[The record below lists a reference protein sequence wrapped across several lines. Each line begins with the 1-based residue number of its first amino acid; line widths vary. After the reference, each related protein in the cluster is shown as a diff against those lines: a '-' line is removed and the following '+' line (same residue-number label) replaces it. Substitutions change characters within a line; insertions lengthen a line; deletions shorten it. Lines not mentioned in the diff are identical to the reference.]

1 MTYQEH
7 QSLRNLGLDLVRATE
22 SAAILAGRWMGFGIQ
37 PNAETLAAKAMSEEL
52 DSLHMRG
59 KIVCTD
65 GKQAEYLKLGSFV
78 GQGEEHLV
86 DYAVDPIDGSRLLA
100 TGGRGAISAI
110 VGTTANAMYAPFPAR
125 YMEKLVVD
133 SEVAAALVP
142 ECLDAPI
149 AWTLALIARV
159 KKLEINRLVIFML
172 DRPRNQPLIDEIRAA
187 GARVML
193 RSDGDIA
200 GALHALNV
208 GDMVDALF
216 GIGGVTEGVM
226 SAAAVKAQ
234 GGAMLARLAP
244 QSEEERDA
252 IMAAGVDIGRILT
265 QDDMI
270 KTDRFFFVA
279 TGLTDGRILGG
290 LRYSGGLAMSHSLI
304 LRGKTKTR
312 RMIDSEHR
320 FEL

>member
-1 MTYQEH
+1 MKEEE
-7 QSLRNLGLDLVRATE
+7 QSLRNLGLDLIRATE
-22 SAAILAGRWMGFGIQ
+22 MAALRAGRWMGFGVQ
-37 PNAETLAAKAMSEEL
+37 PDAELLAARAMSEEL
-52 DSLHMRG
+52 AKINVLG
-59 KIVCTD
+59 KIICSD
-65 GKQAEYLKLGSFV
+65 RKQTQFLQIGSFI
-78 GQGEEHLV
+78 GQGDEHAV

-110 VGTTANAMYAPFPAR
+110 VGTTAGAMYAPYPAR

-133 SEVAAALVP
+133 SEVAQALVP

-149 AWTLALIARV
+149 AWTLGLIGRV
-159 KKLEINRLVIFML
+159 KKLDVSRLVIFML
-172 DRPRNQPLIDEIRAA
+172 DRPRNQPLIDEIREA

-208 GDMVDALF
+208 TDMVDALM

-226 SAAAVKAQ
+226 SAAAVKAR

-244 QSEEERDA
+244 QSEKEHNE
-252 IMAAGVDIGRILT
+252 ILQAGIDISRILT

-270 KTDRFFFVA
+270 KTERFFFVA
-279 TGLTDGRILGG
+279 TGLTDGRILEG
-290 LRYSGGLAMSHSLI
+290 LRYDGGRATSHSLI

-312 RMIDSEHR
+312 RIIHAEHL
-320 FEL
+320 FEI